1 MMDFLDAL
9 FRGLSGLARALHP
22 RNLLAIARKTPLY
35 GPLAVRSVRRRL
47 LRNLLVGLSL
57 GSGIVVFLGL
67 AASFGGAAEGTAGKT
82 RDLSLPADIVALDAL
97 SPDSRPVEELKW
109 VAQAGSYETFDRWRA
124 ASSLGTRWVV
134 GLTPGGRLWDL
145 LGLPIPEGPGEVFLP
160 EGLAAGHLR
169 VGDSVSL
176 GATGA
181 AGFAGRQYRV
191 SGVFGTASSDAL
203 LGEAVVMPLDEL
215 LDLRQTLAVTTDP
228 EPVVTT
234 DPEPAV
240 TTGPEPATRPTWA
253 GPNSFA
259 VWQRDAGDL
268 EGLRRRVATL
278 FPEATLWW
286 AGLPASRAYQSVGGF
301 LSPGNL
307 VLALTFVLAGLGVFN
322 VMLLSLLQRK
332 VQLGV
337 LKALG
342 AENDEVFLL
351 LLLEGSFMA
360 VGGTLLGLG
369 GGLTLVRLL
378 DRASLVPLHLTV
390 GNLVW
395 ALALAATS
403 FLLAAWLPATLCRRA
418 SPIQLMAGRRLYVNP
433 RSTCAQCGRCG
444 GF

>member
-82 RDLSLPADIVALDAL
+82 RDLSLPADVVALGAL

-134 GLTPGGRLWDL
+134 GLAPGGRLWGL

-169 VGDSVSL
+169 VGEPVSL
-176 GATGA
+176 GATGP

-228 EPVVTT
+228 EPAAR
-234 DPEPAV
+234 PAL
-240 TTGPEPATRPTWA
+240 A

-403 FLLAAWLPATLCRRA
+403 FLLATWLPATLCRRA

>member
-22 RNLLAIARKTPLY
+22 RNLLATARKTPLY

-67 AASFGGAAEGTAGKT
+67 AASFGGAAAGTAGKT
-82 RDLSLPADIVALDAL
+82 RDLSLPADVAALGAL

-109 VAQAGSYETFDRWRA
+109 VAQAKSYETFDRWRA

-134 GLTPGGRLWDL
+134 GLAPGGRLWSL

-160 EGLAAGHLR
+160 DGLAAGQFK

-176 GATGA
+176 GTTGP
-181 AGFAGRQYRV
+181 AGFARRQYRV
-191 SGVFGTASSDAL
+191 SGVFEMASSDAL

-215 LDLRQTLAVTTDP
+215 LDLRQALAATTGL
-228 EPVVTT
+228 
-234 DPEPAV
+234 EPAAR
-240 TTGPEPATRPTWA
+240 PALA

-369 GGLTLVRLL
+369 GGLALVRLL

-390 GNLVW
+390 GILVW

>member
-1 MMDFLDAL
+1 
-9 FRGLSGLARALHP
+9 
-22 RNLLAIARKTPLY
+22 
-35 GPLAVRSVRRRL
+35 
-47 LRNLLVGLSL
+47 
-57 GSGIVVFLGL
+57 
-67 AASFGGAAEGTAGKT
+67 
-82 RDLSLPADIVALDAL
+82 
-97 SPDSRPVEELKW
+97 
-109 VAQAGSYETFDRWRA
+109 
-124 ASSLGTRWVV
+124 
-134 GLTPGGRLWDL
+134 

-160 EGLAAGHLR
+160 DGLAAGQLR
-169 VGDSVSL
+169 VGDSVSF
-176 GATGA
+176 GATGP

-215 LDLRQTLAVTTDP
+215 LDLRQALAAP
-228 EPVVTT
+228 
-234 DPEPAV
+234 
-240 TTGPEPATRPTWA
+240 TGPETAVRPALA

-259 VWQRDAGDL
+259 VWQRDPGDL

-278 FPEATLWW
+278 FPDATLWW

-369 GGLTLVRLL
+369 GGLALVRLL

-390 GNLVW
+390 GILLW